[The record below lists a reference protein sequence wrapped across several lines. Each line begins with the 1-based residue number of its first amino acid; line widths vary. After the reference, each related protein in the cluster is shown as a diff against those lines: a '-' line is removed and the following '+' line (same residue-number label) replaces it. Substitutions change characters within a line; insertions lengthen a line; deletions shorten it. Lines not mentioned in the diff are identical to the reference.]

1 MDKEKD
7 LEFIKKFSSIKLLD
21 ILKANKIDPSNFY
34 HGKVSSDKL
43 KLVKK
48 DIDKLILDLYFE
60 WMNKDES

>member
-1 MDKEKD
+1 MDKVKD

-21 ILKANKIDPSNFY
+21 ILKKNKVDPSNFY
-34 HGKVSSDKL
+34 KGRISDDKV

-48 DIDKLILDLYFE
+48 DIDKIILNLYFE

>member
-1 MDKEKD
+1 MDKERD

-21 ILKANKIDPSNFY
+21 ILKSNKIDPSNFY

-43 KLVKK
+43 KLVKN
-48 DIDKLILDLYFE
+48 DIDLKLINLYLE